1 MKVSESKLYNVV
13 AANEAKLYTSKI
25 MPTNNTESVRVF
37 KRSICRYTF
46 IRPVE
51 IINYYNK
58 ICYYV
63 HMHLNDNFSVLSFYW
78 SGCKMFSKSRF
89 ITESTEKMENWYLFH
104 VLSK

>member
-1 MKVSESKLYNVV
+1 MNTTIKLLIYATSVLMKVSESKLYNVV

-63 HMHLNDNFSVLSFYW
+63 AYA
-78 SGCKMFSKSRF
+78 SK
-89 ITESTEKMENWYLFH
+89 
-104 VLSK
+104 